1 MGLPCLHQASS
12 KGRRFLPI
20 PGASPQGAF
29 LEVWKQ
35 YGALEAH
42 GPHLAA
48 SFLQHLGIS
57 HSLVNLWEDADLAC
71 DRNRKL
77 FVG

>member
-1 MGLPCLHQASS
+1 MGLPCLHQASP

-29 LEVWKQ
+29 LEVRKQ
-35 YGALEAH
+35 CGALEAH
-42 GPHLAA
+42 SPHLAA
-48 SFLQHLGIS
+48 SLFQHLGIS
-57 HSLVNLWEDADLAC
+57 HGLVNLWEDADLAC

-77 FVG
+77 LVG

>member
-1 MGLPCLHQASS
+1 MGLPCLHQASPE
-12 KGRRFLPI
+12 GHRFLPI

-29 LEVWKQ
+29 LEVRKQ
-35 YGALEAH
+35 FGALEAH
-42 GPHLAA
+42 RAHLAA
-48 SFLQHLGIS
+48 SLFQHLGIS
-57 HSLVNLWEDADLAC
+57 HSLVDLWEDADLAC